1 MRELET
7 RDNSSEDY
15 GMQFMHGAG
24 QERGLRAGTEN
35 VALAVALGAASEMV
49 ASDHQEQQ
57 RQAALVAR
65 LHAAIAAGVEGEI
78 QVNGPALPSSAADT
92 GGAWPRLPN
101 TLSVSFRALSAADI
115 LDKVSDVL
123 AASAGAACHS
133 TGSTMSAVLQAMGLS
148 PDYGFG
154 TVRLTVGR
162 YTSEAEVD
170 EAARAL
176 AAAANS
182 LWQEQGRKH

>member
-1 MRELET
+1 
-7 RDNSSEDY
+7 
-15 GMQFMHGAG
+15 MHGAG

-92 GGAWPRLPN
+92 AMN
-101 TLSVSFRALSAADI
+101 
-115 LDKVSDVL
+115 
-123 AASAGAACHS
+123 
-133 TGSTMSAVLQAMGLS
+133 GSL
-148 PDYGFG
+148 
-154 TVRLTVGR
+154 R
-162 YTSEAEVD
+162 
-170 EAARAL
+170 
-176 AAAANS
+176 
-182 LWQEQGRKH
+182 

>member
-1 MRELET
+1 
-7 RDNSSEDY
+7 
-15 GMQFMHGAG
+15 MQFMHGAG

-35 VALAVALGAASEMV
+35 VAFAVALGAASEMV

-78 QVNGPALPSSAADT
+78 QVNGPALPASAPDT
-92 GGAWPRLPN
+92 GVWPRLPN
-101 TLSVSFRALSAADI
+101 TLSVSFRALSASDI
-115 LDKVSDVL
+115 LDKVNDVL

-133 TGSTMSAVLQAMGLS
+133 SGSTMSAVLQAMGLS